1 MSDPSTQSTPTPRWV
16 LKDFQL
22 TVPFRMEGE
31 LEYQSWSDLE
41 RTLSGDITFG
51 SLPQLSFE
59 FGQSVSRVQGGLG
72 LQLWQTELPRIG
84 PFVAEV
90 GMGAMTSWAEGLELE
105 LNSGLDLRT
114 VQWPSFRFSIE
125 GAMGLSGLN
134 HGGQPQLGAEITG
147 NLRFDFD
154 IFAPRGTF
162 RRRRE

>member
-1 MSDPSTQSTPTPRWV
+1 MSDPSTQPTPTPRWV
-16 LKDFQL
+16 LKEFQL

-41 RTLSGDITFG
+41 RTLSGDIRFG
-51 SLPQLSFE
+51 SLPPLSFE

-84 PFVAEV
+84 PLMTEV
-90 GMGAMTSWAEGLELE
+90 GVAAMLRWAEDQEVE
-105 LNSGLDLRT
+105 LNAGLDFRS
-114 VQWPSFRFSIE
+114 VQWPSFRFSLE
-125 GAMGLSGLN
+125 GAMSLSGLN
-134 HGGQPQLGAEITG
+134 HDGQPQLGAEITG

-154 IFAPRGTF
+154 ILAPRGTF